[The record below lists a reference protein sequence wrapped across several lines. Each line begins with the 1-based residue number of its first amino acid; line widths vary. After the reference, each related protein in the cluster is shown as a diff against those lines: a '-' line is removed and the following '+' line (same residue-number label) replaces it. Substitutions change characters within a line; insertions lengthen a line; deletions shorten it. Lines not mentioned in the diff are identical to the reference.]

1 MKYECTKCDYSSTK
15 QTPAM
20 NHIRNIEDD
29 GHQIRALSDNNVV
42 DQYRQKNDSI
52 ESESDDDGVEI
63 TELEDPGDVVEDQ
76 TLELENLEDRHVDRL
91 AGNLSKSRDQVM
103 TLLKNAV
110 DQGFTKVDLETGEV
124 SK

>member
-1 MKYECTKCDYSSTK
+1 
-15 QTPAM
+15 M
-20 NHIRNIEDD
+20 NHIRNIEDS
-29 GHQIRALSDNNVV
+29 GHQIKAIADNNVV
-42 DQYRQKNDSI
+42 DKYRQKNEDI
-52 ESESDDDGVEI
+52 ESESEDDGVEI

-76 TLELENLEDRHVDRL
+76 TLELENLEDKHVDKL
-91 AGNLSKSRDQVM
+91 AGNLSKTRDQVM

>member
-1 MKYECTKCDYSSTK
+1 MKYQCTKCDYSSSK

-20 NHIRNIEDD
+20 NHIRNIEDS
-29 GHQIRALSDNNVV
+29 GHQIKAIADNNVV
-42 DQYRQKNDSI
+42 DKYRQKNEDI
-52 ESESDDDGVEI
+52 ESESEDDGVEI

-76 TLELENLEDRHVDRL
+76 TLELENLEDKHVDKL
-91 AGNLSKSRDQVM
+91 AGNLSKTRDQVM